1 MEAYKEI
8 EVQVEYFTKKLN
20 EMDNQGYE
28 FVKVLSERAVPQSS
42 PDAHGVSYG
51 GEKYQTLLFRRKIS

>member
-20 EMDNQGYE
+20 EMDEQGYV
-28 FVKVLSERAVPQSS
+28 FVRVIGERSVPESS
-42 PDAHGVSYG
+42 PDARGMSYG
-51 GEKYQTLLFRRKIS
+51 GEKYQTLLFKKKEV